1 MMMHQVDYNV
11 VYVDRRARRDRVQHR
26 DDLLP
31 SPISSGP
38 ESSDGNDEV
47 QNENEEVIHNLQC
60 LLSAFNSVTIC
71 TTGTSCVSVLS
82 DVDRNDPTPTLVLL
96 DVPWQPQPEE
106 DIVGHEG
113 RHDSGIAA
121 DMLYGLPLLKFICN
135 EVDALRMSSLVV
147 PVTFLTNRE
156 PAATNGILPNQI
168 YWSTTDTERCCEER
182 ELKCIDN
189 GAVDVLIS
197 PIPKEKAKV
206 MYMHCY
212 RARKN
217 MQKSRRVSWVGID
230 EQKPVREASDYA
242 YLREKMVS
250 ELMTDICKPKRTKLF
265 SRGSHMRI
273 SSGNIE
279 KIKLAIGSWN
289 FSAHDFSDEELVHCA
304 KLMLEHALE
313 MPEVEAYRISSDRIV
328 DFLTA
333 CWAAYNPKIPY
344 HNFRHVVDVLQAVFY
359 FLLQLG
365 ALPPYG
371 SGEPVGLKPLP
382 ARSLSHMLTPLDALT
397 LLVVA
402 VGHDVG
408 HPGVNNAFLITLKA
422 PLAQVL
428 RRYWPKTVEL
438 RKSMIDMILA
448 TDMGLHFDYMGRLDE
463 MKEKVLKDDGMD
475 SLKDKAISDYRT
487 LVCAL
492 LIKCADISNVA
503 RTHECSS
510 QWAKILIEEFA
521 RQATMEN
528 DLGIP
533 SSLVAPPV
541 TGSVLALAKSQVGF
555 MNLFAL
561 PLFVSLSEVMP
572 EMQFSVD
579 VLIANKAMWQT
590 EIETITPAPDV
601 IVDKMFGNSDGPV
614 SGSLSTST
622 DSEQGGE
629 DLGDGRL
636 GGSHG
641 THVLGPVV
649 MESSTTFQ
657 SSGNSGGGGS
667 EARLNGNSHQSSLGS
682 SRIDSPP
689 RSVLALEPGVQ
700 ASAEQPTVT
709 VVVTKPK
716 TLSPDPHALL
726 DEKRPTHQH
735 SSEHLGAQEPPEQ
748 DIPDRPRSS
757 PPDLGDHSSEH
768 SCSKACCGPTTVVP
782 TNTIQ
787 RRPSSFF
794 KRVKLW
800 KSWRKETSEA

>member
-1 MMMHQVDYNV
+1 
-11 VYVDRRARRDRVQHR
+11 RRDRVQHR

-38 ESSDGNDEV
+38 ESSDGNDEA
-47 QNENEEVIHNLQC
+47 QNENEEVIHNLHC

-71 TTGTSCVSVLS
+71 TTGACCVSVLS
-82 DVDRNDPTPTLVLL
+82 DVDRSDPIPTLVLL
-96 DVPWQPQPEE
+96 DIPWQPQPEE

-147 PVTFLTNRE
+147 PVAFLTNRE
-156 PAATNGILPNQI
+156 FAANGASPNQT
-168 YWSTTDTERCCEER
+168 YWSTIDRERCCEER

-189 GAVDVLIS
+189 GAVDVLTS

-206 MYMHCY
+206 MYLHCY

-217 MQKSRRVSWVGID
+217 VQKSRRISWVGLD

-273 SSGNIE
+273 SSGSME
-279 KIKLAIGSWN
+279 KIKRAIGSWN

-304 KLMLEHALE
+304 KLILEHALE
-313 MPEVEAYRISSDRIV
+313 MPGVEAYRISSDLIV

-333 CWAAYNPKIPY
+333 SRAAYNPKIPY

-359 FLLQLG
+359 FLLQLRV
-365 ALPPYG
+365 LPPYV
-371 SGEPVGLKPLP
+371 SDESIELKPPP
-382 ARSLSHMLTPLDALT
+382 AKSLSNLLTPLDALT

-402 VGHDVG
+402 IGHDVG
-408 HPGVNNAFLITLKA
+408 HPGVNNAFLVTLKA
-422 PLAQVL
+422 PLAQVYNDRSVLESFHCAAFSQVL

-438 RKSMIDMILA
+438 RRSMIDMILA

-463 MKEKVLKDDGMD
+463 MKAEVLKDGGMD
-475 SLKDKAISDYRT
+475 SLKDKAVSDYRT

-521 RQATMEN
+521 RQATMES

-555 MNLFAL
+555 MTLFAL

-579 VLIANKAMWQT
+579 VLTENKAMWQA
-590 EIETITPAPDV
+590 EIERITTTSDGA
-601 IVDKMFGNSDGPV
+601 VDKMLGSSNGST
-614 SGSLSTST
+614 SGSIPANVGNR
-622 DSEQGGE
+622 QGVE

-636 GGSHG
+636 GASHG

-657 SSGNSGGGGS
+657 SSGNSGEGGS
-667 EARLNGNSHQSSLGS
+667 EVRLN
-682 SRIDSPP
+682 
-689 RSVLALEPGVQ
+689 VLALEPGVQ

-709 VVVTKPK
+709 VVVTQPK
-716 TLSPDPHALL
+716 ALSPNPHALL

-768 SCSKACCGPTTVVP
+768 SCPKGCCEPATVVS

-800 KSWRKETSEA
+800 KSWRKETGEA

>member
-1 MMMHQVDYNV
+1 MMMHQADYNV

-26 DDLLP
+26 DCLLP

-38 ESSDGNDEV
+38 ESSDGNDEG
-47 QNENEEVIHNLQC
+47 QNENEEVIINLQC

-96 DVPWQPQPEE
+96 DIPWQPQPEE

-135 EVDALRMSSLVV
+135 EVDALRMSGLVV
-147 PVTFLTNRE
+147 PVAFLTNRE
-156 PAATNGILPNQI
+156 VAATNGTLPNQTH
-168 YWSTTDTERCCEER
+168 WATTDKERCCEER

-197 PIPKEKAKV
+197 PVPKEKAKA

-217 MQKSRRVSWVGID
+217 VQKSRKVSWVGID
-230 EQKPVREASDYA
+230 EQKPAREASDYA
-242 YLREKMVS
+242 YLREKMYACFYYCALYMRVS
-250 ELMTDICKPKRTKLF
+250 P
-265 SRGSHMRI
+265 GS
-273 SSGNIE
+273 IE
-279 KIKLAIGSWN
+279 KIKNAIGSWD

-333 CWAAYNPKIPY
+333 SRAAYNPKIPY
-344 HNFRHVVDVLQAVFY
+344 HNFRHVVDVLQAIFY
-359 FLLQLG
+359 FLLQLRV
-365 ALPPYG
+365 LPPYV
-371 SGEPVGLKPLP
+371 SEEPMEIKPPP
-382 ARSLSHMLTPLDALT
+382 ARSLSKLLTPLDALT
-397 LLVVA
+397 LLIVA
-402 VGHDVG
+402 IGHDVG

-422 PLAQVL
+422 PLAQVYNDRSVL
-428 RRYWPKTVEL
+428 ESFHCAAFSQVLQRHWPKTREL

-448 TDMGLHFDYMGRLDE
+448 TDMGLHFDYMGRLED
-463 MKEKVLKDDGMD
+463 MKEKVLKEDGMG
-475 SLKDKAISDYRT
+475 SLKDKAVSDYRT

-503 RTHECSS
+503 RTHECSA

-521 RQATMEN
+521 RQASMES

-533 SSLVAPPV
+533 SSLVAPPD

-555 MNLFAL
+555 MTLFAM
-561 PLFVSLSEVMP
+561 PLFVSLSEVVP

-579 VLIANKAMWQT
+579 VLTANKAMWQVKIT
-590 EIETITPAPDV
+590 SASDEIANNMSGCSNRSASASVSASVSDNA
-601 IVDKMFGNSDGPV
+601 GNR
-614 SGSLSTST
+614 
-622 DSEQGGE
+622 QGGE
-629 DLGDGRL
+629 KLEDRRL
-636 GGSHG
+636 SGSHG
-641 THVLGPVV
+641 GHVLGPVV

-657 SSGNSGGGGS
+657 SSGNSGGGGGGGGGS
-667 EARLNGNSHQSSLGS
+667 ET
-682 SRIDSPP
+682 
-689 RSVLALEPGVQ
+689 RSNVLALKSGAQ

-709 VVVTKPK
+709 VVVTQPK
-716 TLSPDPHALL
+716 TLSPNPHAVL

-735 SSEHLGAQEPPEQ
+735 SSEHLSAQEPPEQ

-768 SCSKACCGPTTVVP
+768 SCSKGCCGPTTIVS
-782 TNTIQ
+782 TSTMQ

-800 KSWRKETSEA
+800 KSWRKETGEA